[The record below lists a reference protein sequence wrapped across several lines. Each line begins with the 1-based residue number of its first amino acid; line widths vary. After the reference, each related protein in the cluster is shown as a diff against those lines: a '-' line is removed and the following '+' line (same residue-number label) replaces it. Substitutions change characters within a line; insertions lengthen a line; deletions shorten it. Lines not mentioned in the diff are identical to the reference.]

1 MKYALPGSRLYVAY
15 LDKRLVGCCAIRQI
29 DEEYC
34 EIKRLYVRK
43 EFRGAKIGTRMVE
56 RLVSDARK
64 IGYRAVLLDTLPFL
78 KTAIRMYHEYGFY
91 DIPSYNNSPMEGLLY
106 MRYDL

>member
-1 MKYALPGSRLYVAY
+1 
-15 LDKRLVGCCAIRQI
+15 
-29 DEEYC
+29 
-34 EIKRLYVRK
+34 
-43 EFRGAKIGTRMVE
+43 
-56 RLVSDARK
+56 
-64 IGYRAVLLDTLPFL
+64 VLLDTLPFL